1 MEKLILIRFSETAVA
16 VLGVYF
22 KLQSFVF
29 MPVFGMNQGV
39 MPIMGYN
46 FGARNKERL
55 METFKKAMFL
65 AFGIML
71 TGCLLFQLLPSFF
84 MGLFNAQGEMMRL
97 GTRALR
103 IVSLSFP
110 FVAFS
115 MIPGTLFQATAHGIN
130 SLIVTLLRQIVVLIP
145 VAFILSRIFG
155 LDGIWYA
162 YPIAEIMSVTA
173 AQIMLRKLIKTEIE
187 TL

>member
-1 MEKLILIRFSETAVA
+1 
-16 VLGVYF
+16 
-22 KLQSFVF
+22 
-29 MPVFGMNQGV
+29 
-39 MPIMGYN
+39 
-46 FGARNKERL
+46 
-55 METFKKAMFL
+55 
-65 AFGIML
+65 
-71 TGCLLFQLLPSFF
+71 
-84 MGLFNAQGEMMRL
+84 
-97 GTRALR
+97 
-103 IVSLSFP
+103 
-110 FVAFS
+110 

-162 YPIAEIMSVTA
+162 YPTAEIMSVTA